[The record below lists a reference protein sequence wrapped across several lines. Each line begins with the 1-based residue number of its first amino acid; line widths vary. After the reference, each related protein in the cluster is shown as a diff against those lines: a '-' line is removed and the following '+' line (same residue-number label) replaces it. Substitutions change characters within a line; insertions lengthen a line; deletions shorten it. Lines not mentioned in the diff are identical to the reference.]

1 MYFICNKYNY
11 CTLKVVKMADKKAKF
26 VDIQIETFLENTF
39 YFKADS
45 LLITVDFLGS
55 CYVVSKQPGVGRQY
69 GKYKEVYYRFKQSS
83 DKRSIIFTFSGPTLF
98 DIKKPNIKSITKEA
112 KEILNDLI
120 SNICIL
126 RENILAKNE
135 NALKHEEK
143 EQIRKM
149 NIIID
154 IKGHSRGGVVANNI
168 YRWFLKNFS
177 KYEIKLKLKKLV
189 IADPYAGPI
198 NRIIKK
204 KNDNFD
210 DINVPENI
218 PENKV
223 VVYTVANKEFHDPAK
238 SLKSGIVVLTDSAHG
253 ATRYIANYM
262 FNSNY
267 EKGLFICCDSNSEL
281 KKIHTA
287 VNRYPT
293 EKEQMFIEKWLK
305 NHIEKIDAKNISD
318 ILEGV
323 GRYKNFA
330 YKKISSDGRRV
341 LFYSALAKELPNE
354 VKEFLEAVDH
364 KSMWAKVEK
373 TLGINNMNKSES
385 KFSKE

>member
-1 MYFICNKYNY
+1 
-11 CTLKVVKMADKKAKF
+11 MADKKAKF
-26 VDIQIETFLENTF
+26 VDVQVETFLENAI
-39 YFKADS
+39 YFNAKS
-45 LLITVDFLGS
+45 LLIIVDFLGS
-55 CYVVSKQPGVGRQY
+55 CYLASKQPGAGVQY
-69 GKYKEVYYRFKQSS
+69 GKYKEVYYRLKPLS
-83 DKRSIIFTFSGPTLF
+83 DERSIIFTFSGPTLL

-143 EQIRKM
+143 EQIKKM

-218 PENKV
+218 PESKI
-223 VVYTVANKEFHDPAK
+223 VVYTVAEKKFRDPAK
-238 SLKSGIVVLTDSAHG
+238 SLKSNAIILTDSLHG
-253 ATRYIANYM
+253 ATKYIAHYA
-262 FNSNY
+262 FNLGFR
-267 EKGLFICCDSNSEL
+267 EGLFIYCDSNSEL
-281 KKIHTA
+281 KKVHTA
-287 VNRYPT
+287 VNKYPT
-293 EKEQMFIEKWLK
+293 EKEQEFIDKWVK
-305 NHIEKIDAKNISD
+305 KHIEKVTRYNIIS
-318 ILEGV
+318 ILQGA
-323 GRYKNFA
+323 GKYKNFA
-330 YKKISSDGRRV
+330 YKKIASDGRR
-341 LFYSALAKELPNE
+341 LMFYSSLSKEPLFRNY
-354 VKEFLEAVDH
+354 VQNFLEDNGH
-364 KSMWAKVEK
+364 KSMWKKVEK
-373 TLGINNMNKSES
+373 ILKEINI
-385 KFSKE
+385 

>member
-1 MYFICNKYNY
+1 
-11 CTLKVVKMADKKAKF
+11 MADKKAKF
-26 VDIQIETFLENTF
+26 VDVQVETFLENAI
-39 YFKADS
+39 YFNAKS
-45 LLITVDFLGS
+45 LLIIVDFLGS
-55 CYVVSKQPGVGRQY
+55 CYLASKQPGAGVQY
-69 GKYKEVYYRFKQSS
+69 GKYKEVYYRLKPLS
-83 DKRSIIFTFSGPTLF
+83 DERSIIFTFSGPTLL

-143 EQIRKM
+143 EQIKKM

-154 IKGHSRGGVVANNI
+154 IKGHSRGGIIANNI

-189 IADPYAGPI
+189 MADPYAGPI

-218 PENKV
+218 PESKI
-223 VVYTVANKEFHDPAK
+223 VVYTVANKKFRDPAK
-238 SLKSGIVVLTDSAHG
+238 SLKSNAIILTDSLHG
-253 ATRYIANYM
+253 ATKYIAHYA
-262 FNSNY
+262 FNLGFR
-267 EKGLFICCDSNSEL
+267 EGLFIYCDSNSEL
-281 KKIHTA
+281 KKVHAA
-287 VNRYPT
+287 VNQYPT
-293 EKEQMFIEKWLK
+293 EKEQEFIDKWVK
-305 NHIEKIDAKNISD
+305 KHIEKVTRYNIIS
-318 ILEGV
+318 ILQGA
-323 GRYKNFA
+323 GKYKNFA

-341 LFYSALAKELPNE
+341 LFYSALAKEFPNE
-354 VKEFLEAVDH
+354 VKEFLEAADH

-373 TLGINNMNKSES
+373 TLGIKNKNKSES